1 MRNSK
6 KKNNTFKRVA
16 AGALS
21 MALVAGALPANVGGF
36 LTGGKGIVAHAE
48 TAYTAA
54 ETHVGLKLNVGDSF
68 VIPESTH
75 VKGYENMILWDG
87 STYDIGTQARTI
99 TVVRGEN
106 GALKLDGVE
115 QNFTYPE
122 LESST
127 DQLCIIEY
135 DNNSGWHLCGL
146 VRCNAFTGVT
156 SFDEINLYGDTIDG
170 CDVTKVENHMSR
182 NCNVTISNIESG
194 KKVRLTYS
202 DNTTND
208 IEPTEGT
215 VTFTSALTTHYADE
229 SNKKVNSVEI
239 VPIPTDLTLTAPNLT
254 YTSSAQNLIADAPQ
268 GTKFSLTAPVYSF
281 NHDAAWA
288 EQLMLEEYYNSMEE
302 AADSATDTSTQTNL
316 INAAR
321 TLDRYRQA
329 INHLYAGN
337 PEDANSSIAAA
348 NASISEVNTDF
359 STENNDINAILDY
372 INTYIRGKNLDDLKE
387 RFNTAA
393 DTSSWS
399 TDVPQK
405 TDAGTYTVYYQGD
418 GVNYNK
424 EIKKVDVIIAKA
436 NLSVGTDYT
445 APTGSDDL
453 KYTAADIPLLED
465 GNTGSVTTVDS
476 NTGEPVGTMEY
487 GIAGTKEANI
497 IKNTESEELTVG
509 TVSVGDIYSPVGNKG
524 INIPKSAYSK
534 YILDDK
540 EYTSLA
546 SWTYLKYNGS
556 RYYMTAQYEDPGL
569 KDGCDAVRVKEIRS
583 DAIVFESYN
592 SALETIDWKTTV
604 PTAKDVGEYKV
615 YYRVKG
621 DANHNDTAPAF
632 VTSAIEY
639 ATASLTLSPSLTGAV
654 IVENGATEAL
664 EATDGVYTLAGTKK
678 YNIYTN
684 KSIADSTA
692 ATALDLTSK
701 SSNKTFGGNTYSY
714 RYEIEVPTTPAEGG
728 YILSHTNNYV
738 GKVSTE
744 VGKANVMNIQEDG
757 VTTENVAV
765 LNADGVIYYGDQLE
779 KDELVTIAD
788 GYGSIVN
795 VDEIYLENNTASGG
809 KVTGD
814 ALVIGTTYLLT
825 AKVSV
830 DADGDPDN
838 GISGNTI
845 YLKQQVTYA
854 ARPMTMNEYALK
866 TEDGLVPLEV
876 SDGTVNV
883 PAEYWVCTL
892 KDDSSKTYIRVEE
905 PDEALSALFT
915 WEKKSTFVYNSAAQK
930 PVIVVKNGGD
940 NTIVLADTAVAA
952 NETATPPV
960 AAVAKDYNNAVAEKT
975 DAGSYNYNLTAEANG
990 NYAGSV
996 TVSWSIAQADVSDY
1010 ITVAPKNNVDTD
1022 GNKETLEAVV
1032 YDGAVLD
1039 GTDFEVKTNEAYAA
1053 LAADSPVKKLVD
1065 EFIDQLKAKE
1075 AVAADPAN
1083 NIEAQ
1088 PAVPVKTFVNV
1099 SSGRYGVTTDITY
1112 DSEISSSGVSIN
1124 ANSVGSYSNVILKG
1138 NLTFECSGGD
1148 FTEVK
1153 ITCGEYVKSGSNSIQ
1168 LTLDGNDIKCGD
1180 DTILTKNDNEWFKIV
1195 SITHGYGNE
1204 TNEYTINLTKVP
1216 KTETRYETYD
1226 IKNAG
1231 AHKANVTVSNSN
1243 FKTVEFKQK
1252 IDNSGKPVEDEDNS
1266 VAVTI
1271 AKRDVTLTPDEDLSM
1286 TYRDTEMPDLTY
1298 TIEDAKADGLT
1309 GVVAADKA
1317 LFQKTTGEGSDAVT
1331 TNTGAIYV
1339 DKLVQE
1345 DAQAVPVQFVYAT
1358 DENNDIDYT
1367 TAGLN
1372 NAGSYTYAVSEDDK
1386 FANYNIVLPIDIA
1399 ADEAQGIEEYTA
1411 PTFTVDP
1418 LNLKNIENLNI
1429 VLNGKTNGW
1438 TTDGNSG
1445 SYIYDGS
1452 TKQVEVSE
1460 VFKPNE
1466 DVTETID
1473 TIVNN
1478 DQKTAKQFTTED
1490 ESQISFDIT
1499 YPIDENSHYIFVG
1512 KYDETYKGY
1521 SLKITPPTGKAV
1533 KTIKFYT
1540 PNNEQP
1546 GTIYVNGE
1554 ANAMVDFKT
1563 VYEAAGGNL
1572 ETTGL
1577 KISKLEIT
1585 YSSTDYTLNADTDYT
1600 VGGATKRA
1608 SAGTHNV
1615 QIMGKGNY
1623 TGVTTAPWDITE
1635 AEAGESTL
1643 LIDNTP
1649 SNEYNGKSY
1658 DGKAVTANVSFGDGA
1673 SAYYVAD
1680 AETDIKYY
1688 ENNNVL
1694 ESAPVDAGTY
1704 KVVAT
1709 ITCDGY
1715 ATKTIEKTFNIS
1727 PAVITVDSNAK
1738 TKAITYGDKLPAVT
1752 QADIDAI
1759 VGLTDDDKAYFQ
1771 KLFTDG
1777 KLGLGYVKKYNA
1789 NAQLVDDTSKL
1800 TFTLNGTLTQEEV
1813 GIIQQFSNN
1822 YNTSNFYWNVITNAK
1837 SIKDSSIKVEF
1848 TEGDTAIINPDGTFA
1863 SDSAIKV
1870 YDTAI
1875 LDQDG
1880 KATELVELG
1889 ENNAATADYELTVES
1904 TATEG
1909 VYTLEIVGKNNYRG
1923 VRKIE
1928 FKAITAAKAA
1938 TTFDIDFVET
1948 YVSNNKNRIRFN
1960 AAASVKSG

>member
-1 MRNSK
+1 M
-6 KKNNTFKRVA
+6 
-16 AGALS
+16 
-21 MALVAGALPANVGGF
+21 
-36 LTGGKGIVAHAE
+36 
-48 TAYTAA
+48 
-54 ETHVGLKLNVGDSF
+54 
-68 VIPESTH
+68 
-75 VKGYENMILWDG
+75 
-87 STYDIGTQARTI
+87 
-99 TVVRGEN
+99 
-106 GALKLDGVE
+106 
-115 QNFTYPE
+115 
-122 LESST
+122 
-127 DQLCIIEY
+127 
-135 DNNSGWHLCGL
+135 
-146 VRCNAFTGVT
+146 
-156 SFDEINLYGDTIDG
+156 
-170 CDVTKVENHMSR
+170 
-182 NCNVTISNIESG
+182 
-194 KKVRLTYS
+194 
-202 DNTTND
+202 
-208 IEPTEGT
+208 PTE
-215 VTFTSALTTHYADE
+215 
-229 SNKKVNSVEI
+229 
-239 VPIPTDLTLTAPNLT
+239 
-254 YTSSAQNLIADAPQ
+254 
-268 GTKFSLTAPVYSF
+268 
-281 NHDAAWA
+281 WA
-288 EQLMLEEYYNSMEE
+288 
-302 AADSATDTSTQTNL
+302 
-316 INAAR
+316 
-321 TLDRYRQA
+321 
-329 INHLYAGN
+329 
-337 PEDANSSIAAA
+337 
-348 NASISEVNTDF
+348 
-359 STENNDINAILDY
+359 ND
-372 INTYIRGKNLDDLKE
+372 
-387 RFNTAA
+387 
-393 DTSSWS
+393 
-399 TDVPQK
+399 
-405 TDAGTYTVYYQGD
+405 
-418 GVNYNK
+418 
-424 EIKKVDVIIAKA
+424 
-436 NLSVGTDYT
+436 
-445 APTGSDDL
+445 
-453 KYTAADIPLLED
+453 
-465 GNTGSVTTVDS
+465 
-476 NTGEPVGTMEY
+476 
-487 GIAGTKEANI
+487 
-497 IKNTESEELTVG
+497 
-509 TVSVGDIYSPVGNKG
+509 
-524 INIPKSAYSK
+524 
-534 YILDDK
+534 
-540 EYTSLA
+540 
-546 SWTYLKYNGS
+546 
-556 RYYMTAQYEDPGL
+556 
-569 KDGCDAVRVKEIRS
+569 
-583 DAIVFESYN
+583 
-592 SALETIDWKTTV
+592 V
-604 PTAKDVGEYKV
+604 PTAKDAGEYTV

-639 ATASLTLSPSLTGAV
+639 ANTGVTLSNLGDNVKVVEVGGNEVQPDTETGTYSLSGTKSYY
-654 IVENGATEAL
+654 IY
-664 EATDGVYTLAGTKK
+664 TDKTIYNSNIAKGEGNDISYVKLFDEFDISTKNNQTYNNHNYSYQYTLNVPTIPEESYLISHSNNFIGTVYTGEETMVYVSEETGVKGNL
-678 YNIYTN
+678 
-684 KSIADSTA
+684 A
-692 ATALDLTSK
+692 AT
-701 SSNKTFGGNTYSY
+701 
-714 RYEIEVPTTPAEGG
+714 
-728 YILSHTNNYV
+728 
-738 GKVSTE
+738 
-744 VGKANVMNIQEDG
+744 
-757 VTTENVAV
+757 
-765 LNADGVIYYGDQLE
+765 LNSDSIIYYGDKL
-779 KDELVTIAD
+779 DESLVDI
-788 GYGSIVN
+788 
-795 VDEIYLENNTASGG
+795 TASYGNILHID
-809 KVTGD
+809 KVYLANASGTRLESSE
-814 ALVIGTTYLLT
+814 LVIGSEYYLT
-825 AKVSV
+825 ADISV
-830 DADGDPDN
+830 DKSGDFNDDDTN
-838 GISGNTI
+838 GNFVSIRQ
-845 YLKQQVTYA
+845 KVTFN

-892 KDDSSKTYIRVEE
+892 KDDSSKTYIKLEE
-905 PDEALSALFT
+905 PEEALSALIT

-940 NTIVLADTAVAA
+940 NTIVLSDTAVAA

-975 DAGSYNYNLTAEANG
+975 DAGSYSYALTAEANG
-990 NYAGSV
+990 KYSDSV
-996 TVSWSIAQADVSDY
+996 TVAWSIAQADVSQY

-1065 EFIDQLKAKE
+1065 EFIDQLKAKA

-1099 SSGRYGVTTDITY
+1099 SGGRYGVTTDITY
-1112 DSEISSSGVSIN
+1112 ENETPSSGASIN
-1124 ANSVGSYSNVILKG
+1124 ANTVGSYSNVILKG
-1138 NLTFECSGGD
+1138 NLTFQSTGGD
-1148 FTEVK
+1148 ITNAK
-1153 ITCGEYVKSGSNSIQ
+1153 ITCGEYEKLKSNNVELTLNGNSIM
-1168 LTLDGNDIKCGD
+1168 CGD
-1180 DTILTKNDNEWFKIV
+1180 DTILTKNDNEWFKIE
-1195 SITHGYGNE
+1195 SITHQIGNE

-1252 IDNSGKPVEDEDNS
+1252 LDNDGKIDTTVEDKS
-1266 VAVTI
+1266 IPVTI

-1399 ADEAQGIEEYTA
+1399 ADEAQGIEEYIA
-1411 PTFTVDP
+1411 PTF
-1418 LNLKNIENLNI
+1418 
-1429 VLNGKTNGW
+1429 
-1438 TTDGNSG
+1438 
-1445 SYIYDGS
+1445 
-1452 TKQVEVSE
+1452 
-1460 VFKPNE
+1460 
-1466 DVTETID
+1466 
-1473 TIVNN
+1473 N

-1585 YSSTDYTLNADTDYT
+1585 YSSTDYTLTANTDYT

-1615 QIMGKGNY
+1615 QIMSKGNY
-1623 TGVTTAPWDITE
+1623 TGVTTAPWDIAE
-1635 AEAGESTL
+1635 AQAGESTL

-1727 PAVITVDSNAK
+1727 PAVLTVDASAN

-1771 KLFTDG
+1771 KFFTDG
-1777 KLGLGYVKKYNA
+1777 KLGLGYAKKYNA

-1800 TFTLNGTLTQEEV
+1800 TFTLNGTLTQEEE
-1813 GIIQQFSNN
+1813 GIIQQFINN

-1960 AAASVKSG
+1960 AAASVKSGYTVKEVGVLYFNAATGAPQAELTMENIGGDIKKARNLSDSYLVGLLDNGNGVYARFYTIVNDGTNDYVVYATDEAEYYNYNQLNAEKATTLDVAFVETYVSNNKNRIRLNATASVEGSYTVKEVGVLYFNAATGTPQAELTMENIGGDIKKARNLSDSYLVGLLDNGNSVYARFYTIVNDGTNDYVVYATDEAVIYNYAELSASLS